1 MWNLSTTFSRDD
13 WGLSLYIK
21 NLFNDEGT
29 TGAFPFLAGGSNTDP
44 SQNYFGNN
52 SRDFITLPRTFGMV
66 LSYSF

>member
-1 MWNLSTTFSRDD
+1 V
-13 WGLSLYIK
+13 K

-29 TGAFPFLAGGSNTDP
+29 TGAFPFLVGGPNTAP

-52 SRDFITLPRTFGMV
+52 SRDFIALPRTFGMA